1 MVSLSF
7 TDVSIECFE
16 KSKKNQPLMPLQ
28 SLKSFTILYCGTRP
42 NTIIPRQSR
51 SVSPVKDNSS
61 TASERSKPMST
72 GASSRPTHRLLTQST
87 PLVAASS
94 TRKSIEKSD
103 THSIASQSNRSESNF
118 SAKTNSSTTSAK
130 LTLPAIVTKSEDMKS
145 DRRVGKSES
154 RYTKTEFSAT
164 RTDQKLAKSD
174 IIVAKTVN
182 QDNTTVVSK
191 SGNRLGKDIPDNK
204 KKDNKDRKE
213 TVENK
218 EVDAIGGEEITDNDK
233 VESDSKDIDM
243 EVTENKDGNNDV
255 DNREVEKRLNEQSE
269 EKKTEIDPKEEERRA
284 SVVDTLTRTQNSL
297 NLATSAL
304 GKINISLNQVGLTDS
319 LLEEVRLKMTHADP
333 PALGGAK
340 PNSARV
346 QRGRENLDRGN

>member
-1 MVSLSF
+1 
-7 TDVSIECFE
+7 
-16 KSKKNQPLMPLQ
+16 MPLQ

-94 TRKSIEKSD
+94 TRKSIDKSD

-130 LTLPAIVTKSEDMKS
+130 LTLPAIVTKSEDVKS

-164 RTDQKLAKSD
+164 KTDHKLAKSD

-191 SGNRLGKDIPDNK
+191 SGNRLGKEIPDSK
-204 KKDNKDRKE
+204 KKDNKDRKQS
-213 TVENK
+213 VENK
-218 EVDAIGGEEITDNDK
+218 EEETINAEEIKDIDK
-233 VESDSKDIDM
+233 VESDRKDIDM
-243 EVTENKDGNNDV
+243 VDTDNKAGNDV
-255 DNREVEKRLNEQSE
+255 DNRELEKRLNEQDE
-269 EKKTEIDPKEEERRA
+269 EKKTEIGTKEEEHRA
-284 SVVDTLTRTQNSL
+284 SVVDTLARTQNSL